1 MRQDST
7 KSHSSNCFAH
17 NSQDMSS
24 RIPDSHSNQ
33 SAEEVLALNAAA
45 IIANIKLQRQ
55 LSKKKTPH
63 VNSEKD
69 SSAPAQGNA
78 GTTNIFPPY
87 VITISHFIKTLIS
100 ITINQKC
107 SQLRDFSSVRHI

>member
-1 MRQDST
+1 
-7 KSHSSNCFAH
+7 
-17 NSQDMSS
+17 MSS
-24 RIPDSHSNQ
+24 RIPDPHSNQ

-63 VNSEKD
+63 VSSEE